1 MLYLNSPE
9 DVLELC
15 EMADLAMDDA
25 MGTAGAS
32 AVVSIPK
39 ACAVSWPP
47 SPLQHSTAP

>member
-9 DVLELC
+9 DVMELC

-32 AVVSIPK
+32 AMVSIPK
-39 ACAVSWPP
+39 A
-47 SPLQHSTAP
+47 